1 LFQFRKVALNATFF
15 KVGEI
20 RVVPFLSFGPGIF
33 YAKDISWPN
42 GIQCR
47 NPKISLVTLGPGS
60 ILRGRLLVQKTY
72 GIDLFP
78 KIGQPFC
85 FKDSWKTRVANFLNE
100 RSDRY
105 PWLSL
110 GFPIG
115 SVERVSFRIES
126 VGPLSQQN
134 EILIFEILTN
144 GRISPRQAIRESSLL
159 LVHKFIAIANLR
171 LPVTRKI
178 HSSTEKKEKFRK
190 SVSSFVNLKLKY
202 NSIGQE
208 AIGQTRYDFF
218 DSGFS
223 CFQEPLG
230 LDLGNLD
237 LTKERYGELREL
249 GLQTLG
255 QLLERLAFESHI
267 FSSLLKKQSLLALFR
282 LGFFP
287 SLYFMKNLPFFAKT
301 VGRRKIAVANL
312 ELVPGSGQIQVNGF
326 SAEKFFAGNP
336 SRLLMVQ
343 SPFQVFAN
351 LTFDAKVKVYGGG
364 SQSQARALKLALAR
378 ALVVAQ
384 PRNKQLFREYHFLT
398 RDSRRKERRKYG
410 LKKARKAPQFSKR

>member
-1 LFQFRKVALNATFF
+1 
-15 KVGEI
+15 
-20 RVVPFLSFGPGIF
+20 
-33 YAKDISWPN
+33 
-42 GIQCR
+42 
-47 NPKISLVTLGPGS
+47 
-60 ILRGRLLVQKTY
+60 
-72 GIDLFP
+72 
-78 KIGQPFC
+78 
-85 FKDSWKTRVANFLNE
+85 
-100 RSDRY
+100 
-105 PWLSL
+105 
-110 GFPIG
+110 
-115 SVERVSFRIES
+115 
-126 VGPLSQQN
+126 
-134 EILIFEILTN
+134 
-144 GRISPRQAIRESSLL
+144 
-159 LVHKFIAIANLR
+159 
-171 LPVTRKI
+171 
-178 HSSTEKKEKFRK
+178 
-190 SVSSFVNLKLKY
+190 
-202 NSIGQE
+202 
-208 AIGQTRYDFF
+208 
-218 DSGFS
+218 
-223 CFQEPLG
+223 
-230 LDLGNLD
+230 
-237 LTKERYGELREL
+237 
-249 GLQTLG
+249 
-255 QLLERLAFESHI
+255 
-267 FSSLLKKQSLLALFR
+267 LKKQSLLALFR